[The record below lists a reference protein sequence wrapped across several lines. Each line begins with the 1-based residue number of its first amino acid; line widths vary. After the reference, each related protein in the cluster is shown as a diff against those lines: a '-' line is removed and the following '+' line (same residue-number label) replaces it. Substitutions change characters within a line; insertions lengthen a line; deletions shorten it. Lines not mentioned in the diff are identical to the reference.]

1 MCCRIFSV
9 CVSKRP
15 CVAYVVAFF
24 DRLQMTKLRFAVFS
38 QTQLTSESNLKTEKR
53 SLTSFRRKLL
63 RLPLQK
69 IDCLTYLVNCV
80 CVCVCGTKQGK
91 KEVILAVSVSNKVS
105 FFYTVVN
112 IKR

>member
-63 RLPLQK
+63 LLPLQK
-69 IDCLTYLVNCV
+69 IDCLTYLVNYVCV
-80 CVCVCGTKQGK
+80 CVCVSPS
-91 KEVILAVSVSNKVS
+91 KE
-105 FFYTVVN
+105 
-112 IKR
+112 KRK